1 VQVGWVTAPRSPSRD
16 YHFIKLGGSTGQS
29 LAGRPSSRIAAAVL
43 GGGRSRA
50 TWSWSNVSLSLAVTI
65 ALFSA
70 ALASMTRI
78 ARTRERAHARE
89 PSVVVHLAP
98 PIAAVAPSR
107 VRSMERHQT
116 PAAVAS
122 THPVAIVESA
132 FVREPPL
139 PADSVQKTAPRAE
152 PTPIPT
158 IVVPEP
164 AVATRSMSSPVGVTL
179 GRGARTAAQRDSA
192 LAALAIAA
200 AMARNRDPSQAERD
214 EKARRH
220 EPPMS
225 MHASQPEIRGGIGIP
240 FPFLS
245 RGPSAEQRK
254 RDSAIHADNLA
265 ILQRLAQRVVQRR
278 DSLRTDSLRRDSIAR
293 LTPKPQ
299 GRDSLE

>member
-1 VQVGWVTAPRSPSRD
+1 
-16 YHFIKLGGSTGQS
+16 
-29 LAGRPSSRIAAAVL
+29 VL
-43 GGGRSRA
+43 GEGRSHA
-50 TWSWSNVSLSLAVTI
+50 TWSWSNVSLSLALTV

-78 ARTRERAHARE
+78 VRVMTTTSERTYARE

-152 PTPIPT
+152 PTPIPA
-158 IVVPEP
+158 IVLPEPGVVPGTP
-164 AVATRSMSSPVGVTL
+164 VATRSISSPVGVTL
-179 GRGARTAAQRDSA
+179 RRGATTAVQRDSA

-214 EKARRH
+214 EKARGS

-245 RGPSAEQRK
+245 SGPSAEQRK